1 MPIDYVAVGVA
12 IAAGGLALHQTFSA
26 HQRDQKAQSRI
37 RDLERVVNLLNR
49 RVELHGNDSRL
60 RVNKLEDIGRGQQG
74 QLRFVAGRIQRIENF
89 LQHTSQYN
97 PIAPKRGR
105 SEDIS
110 RIDLPEPVTQTNLAT
125 TTAPETGSENRSRSS
140 LSSAASDCLPES
152 CPLPLRIVPAAAV
165 SSPSVIAVVAHG
177 APAPAPATTPANDD
191 RPTPDD
197 PPVRTVA
204 YPPVPPPSFVARV
217 ARVSPRMHPP
227 APPPAPPAPEMDGWN
242 MVRSLS

>member
-12 IAAGGLALHQTFSA
+12 IAAGGLALHQALSA
-26 HQRDQKAQSRI
+26 HQRHQKAESRI
-37 RDLERVVNLLNR
+37 RELERVVNLLNR
-49 RVELHGNDSRL
+49 RVELHGNDARL

-110 RIDLPEPVTQTNLAT
+110 RIDLPESVTQTNLAS
-125 TTAPETGSENRSRSS
+125 TTAPEVSREDHPSS
-140 LSSAASDCLPES
+140 GLVSSASDGLPES
-152 CPLPLRIVPAAAV
+152 CPLPLRITSATAAV
-165 SSPSVIAVVAHG
+165 SPRISPVSAHWTPTTTPAKDDLPTPDSPSVR
-177 APAPAPATTPANDD
+177 TPAH
-191 RPTPDD
+191 
-197 PPVRTVA
+197 PPA
-204 YPPVPPPSFVARV
+204 PPPSMATQGARGS
-217 ARVSPRMHPP
+217 RRIHPA
-227 APPPAPPAPEMDGWN
+227 APPPAPPAPDRDVWS

>member
-12 IAAGGLALHQTFSA
+12 IAAGGLALHQALSA
-26 HQRDQKAQSRI
+26 HQRDQKAEARI
-37 RDLERVVNLLNR
+37 RELERVVNLLNR
-49 RVELHGNDSRL
+49 RVELHGNDARL

-110 RIDLPEPVTQTNLAT
+110 RIDLPEPVTQTHLAS
-125 TTAPETGSENRSRSS
+125 TTAPEVSREDHPSS
-140 LSSAASDCLPES
+140 FLASSASDGLPES
-152 CPLPLRIVPAAAV
+152 CPLPLRIAPGTASASPRMSAV
-165 SSPSVIAVVAHG
+165 SAHL
-177 APAPAPATTPANDD
+177 APPTTLAKGD
-191 RPTPDD
+191 RPTPDS
-197 PPVRTVA
+197 PPVLPAR
-204 YPPVPPPSFVARV
+204 PPAPPPSRATQGAR
-217 ARVSPRMHPP
+217 ASRRIQPA
-227 APPPAPPAPEMDGWN
+227 APPPAPPAPDLDAWS